1 MGLPEHCRYKYLLN
15 WPGHTYSARLKSL
28 LLCGSV
34 VIFPDNGWYEFYYPL
49 LRHGEN
55 IIMMAPLTQP
65 SDVTH
70 NLTEVVQVS
79 PHVQLVAYGFQSCRL
94 SGLTCRLQTLHQG
107 REC

>member
-55 IIMMAPLTQP
+55 IIMMEPLRQP

-70 NLTEVVQVS
+70 NLTEVVQVG
-79 PHVQLVAYGFQSCRL
+79 PDQVPQVVACIAGHNVLC
-94 SGLTCRLQTLHQG
+94 
-107 REC
+107 